1 MDEILQ
7 QLLNNDLLSESTRT
21 QITEQ
26 WASSVK
32 QLKKSLREEV
42 ETDVRAE
49 LAAAWTTEREQLLDT
64 LDKFMAESLEKELSE
79 LRADVERFR
88 DHEAEQA
95 AKIVEMRKSMAKT
108 LGAEMEELVENLDRF
123 LSKELKRE
131 LTELREDLE
140 IARQNHL
147 GNKIFEA
154 FRSTYETSF
163 VDSKSTQ
170 ARLNATAVKLRESQ
184 AEVQRLQREK
194 EAVLRESKMQEVLQ
208 PLSGSAREQMALI
221 LKSVPTEQL
230 AESYKRFIGRVL
242 QEGSTQR
249 ATQTALSESTTVKT
263 GGEPL
268 QPTVVPKQSDALT
281 EMKRIAGIIR

>member
-21 QITEQ
+21 QITEH

-64 LDKFMAESLEKELSE
+64 LDKFMAESLEKELTE

-242 QEGSTQR
+242 QEGSNQR
-249 ATQTALSESTTVKT
+249 TTQTVLSESTTVKT

>member
-21 QITEQ
+21 QISEQ

-64 LDKFMAESLEKELSE
+64 LDKFMAESLEKELTE

>member
-32 QLKKSLREEV
+32 QLKKTLREEV

-49 LAAAWTTEREQLLDT
+49 LAAAWTNEREQLLDT
-64 LDKFMAESLEKELSE
+64 LDKFMAESLEKELTE

-268 QPTVVPKQSDALT
+268 QPSVVPKQSDALT

>member
-21 QITEQ
+21 QISEQ

-32 QLKKSLREEV
+32 QLKKTLREEV

-49 LAAAWTTEREQLLDT
+49 LAAAWTNEREQLLDT
-64 LDKFMAESLEKELSE
+64 LDKFMAESLEKELTE

-108 LGAEMEELVENLDRF
+108 LGTEMEELVENLDRF

-242 QEGSTQR
+242 QEGSNQR
-249 ATQTALSESTTVKT
+249 ATQTVLSESTTVKT

-268 QPTVVPKQSDALT
+268 QPSVVPKQSDALT

>member
-21 QITEQ
+21 QISEQ

-32 QLKKSLREEV
+32 QLKQSLREEV

-49 LAAAWTTEREQLLDT
+49 LAAAWTDERNQLLDT
-64 LDKFMAESLEKELSE
+64 LDRFMAESLEKELSE

-108 LGAEMEELVENLDRF
+108 LGAEMEELVENLDCF

-170 ARLNATAVKLRESQ
+170 ARLNATAIKLRESQ

-194 EAVLRESKMQEVLQ
+194 EAVLREAKMQEVLQ

-249 ATQTALSESTTVKT
+249 TSQSVLSESTTVKT

-268 QPTVVPKQSDALT
+268 QPSVVSKQSDALT